1 MVAISRNFVYIKY
14 LYVYCFLIFF
24 FFFSLFLCVEM
35 KRIFSEFA
43 RFRVFSLSA
52 GFRVCGDLGNL
63 MSFDEWE
70 FN

>member
-1 MVAISRNFVYIKY
+1 MAISRNIVYIK
-14 LYVYCFLIFF
+14 LSVCLLFL
-24 FFFSLFLCVEM
+24 FFSLFLCVEM

-52 GFRVCGDLGNL
+52 GFRVCGDLENL

>member
-1 MVAISRNFVYIKY
+1 MAISRNIVYIK
-14 LYVYCFLIFF
+14 LSVCLLFLFF
-24 FFFSLFLCVEM
+24 FSFSLFLCVEM

-52 GFRVCGDLGNL
+52 GFRVCGDLENL

>member
-14 LYVYCFLIFF
+14 LSVYCFLFY
-24 FFFSLFLCVEM
+24 FSLFLCVEM

-70 FN
+70 FD

>member
-1 MVAISRNFVYIKY
+1 M
-14 LYVYCFLIFF
+14 
-24 FFFSLFLCVEM
+24 EM
-35 KRIFSEFA
+35 KKIFSEFA